1 MAEMVLPGTYIEV
14 RPEGLI
20 VPGRVSVGTVGVIG
34 TAKKGPVGKPTAV
47 SGFLDARARFG
58 RYDAW
63 IDGKNELTLTRA
75 IEIAAAHGATS
86 IIALRVSPVD
96 DNGHT
101 TAVAAT
107 YVLKSDSVNCV
118 TLKAN
123 EPGTWGNEITVQVV
137 PADGPAFIEAEEQS
151 GSGKTVQLKHTPV
164 RESARNRVWLF
175 TAADGVTK
183 SLKILYN
190 GSEGDLA
197 ADAVKI
203 EPSNGTLTFGVTLD
217 TADKVTA
224 SYAVEPKSDPDN
236 VVTVVLR
243 FESVEE
249 RFTVVSGDDLIQDLA
264 ASALVT
270 ASKGKEDKPAL
281 LPSRTP
287 NAANFGTGENT
298 AGSNGEDA
306 RNTDYKAGLDLL
318 LNEDVHII
326 VGAGRTEAFADE
338 LNGHCQL
345 ASSDTIRRDRI
356 AVVGPGPGTDL
367 EDLRGHNIDS
377 DRVVFTAPGIV
388 FGDAAAGVDV
398 TLPGAY
404 TAAAV
409 AGLLSSYPP
418 HVSLT
423 NKTLAVSDVETRY
436 TTPELTQL
444 VRAHLLAVEARQ
456 GIRVVQGIT
465 TSSNTA
471 WRQITT
477 RRIVDYAKFG
487 VRSAA
492 LSYIGLLN
500 NERVRTALRTTIAS
514 FLNDMVSDEMLISYD
529 LDVSAT
535 REQERQG
542 IVAVTMILRP
552 TFSIDFIKVTMF
564 LE

>member
-34 TAKKGPVGKPTAV
+34 TAKKGPLNTPTAV
-47 SGFLDARARFG
+47 GGFLDARTRFG

-63 IDGKNELTLTRA
+63 IDGNSDELTMTRA

-86 IIALRVSPVD
+86 IIALRVSDVD
-96 DNGHT
+96 NNGDP
-101 TAVAAT
+101 TAASAT
-107 YVLKSDSVNCV
+107 YLLSSAGGDCV
-118 TLKAN
+118 TLEAN
-123 EPGTWGNEITVQVV
+123 SPGTWGNEITVQLVA
-137 PADGPAFIEAEEQS
+137 ADGAAFIEAEQHA
-151 GSGKTVQLKHTPV
+151 GNAAGNLAHTPV
-164 RESARNRVWLF
+164 LKSARNRVALF
-175 TAADGVTK
+175 TVADGVTK
-183 SLKILYN
+183 SLEILY
-190 GSEGDLA
+190 DDV
-197 ADAVKI
+197 ADAPTANQVKI
-203 EPSNGTLTFGVTLD
+203 DRTTGGLTFGVALD
-217 TADKVTA
+217 PADEVTA
-224 SYAVEPKSDPDN
+224 SYAVDPASA
-236 VVTVVLR
+236 VTVVLR

-249 RFTVVSGDDLIQDLA
+249 RFTVVSGDDLIEDLA
-264 ASALVT
+264 ASVWVT
-270 ASKGKEDKPAL
+270 ASKAANSAE
-281 LPSRTP
+281 LPSLTP
-287 NAANFGTGENT
+287 NAANFGTGSNT
-298 AGSNGEDA
+298 PGSNGETATD
-306 RNTDYKAGLDLL
+306 TDYKAGVDLL
-318 LNEDVHII
+318 LNEDAHII
-326 VGAGRTEAFADE
+326 VGAGRTETFADE

-356 AVVGPGPGTDL
+356 AVVGPGLGTSLD
-367 EDLRGHNIDS
+367 DLRGHNIDS
-377 DRVVFTAPGIV
+377 DRVVFVAPGIV

-404 TAAAV
+404 TAAAI

-423 NKTLAVSDVETRY
+423 NKTLAVSDLETHY

-444 VRAHLLAVEARQ
+444 VQARMLAVEAWQ

-471 WRQITT
+471 WHQITT

-492 LSYIGLLN
+492 LPYIGLLN
-500 NERVRTALRTTIAS
+500 NERVRNALRTTIAS
-514 FLNDMVSDEMLISYD
+514 FLNGMVSDEMLISYD

-552 TFSIDFIKVTMF
+552 TFSIDFIQVTMF

>member
-34 TAKKGPVGKPTAV
+34 TAKKGLLNKPTAV
-47 SGFLDARARFG
+47 SGFLDARTRFG

-63 IDGKNELTLTRA
+63 IDGNSDELTLTRA

-86 IIALRVSPVD
+86 IIALRVSGVD
-96 DNGHT
+96 NNGDP
-101 TAVAAT
+101 TAAAAT
-107 YVLKSDSVNCV
+107 YLLSSAGGDCV
-118 TLKAN
+118 TLEAN
-123 EPGTWGNEITVQVV
+123 SPGTWGNEITVQVV
-137 PADGPAFIEAEEQS
+137 AADGAAFIEAEQHA
-151 GSGKTVQLKHTPV
+151 GNAAGNLAHTPV
-164 RESARNRVWLF
+164 LKSARNRVSLF
-175 TAADGVTK
+175 TVADGVTK
-183 SLKILYN
+183 PLEILY
-190 GSEGDLA
+190 DDV
-197 ADAVKI
+197 ADVPTANQVKI
-203 EPSNGTLTFGVTLD
+203 DRTTGGLTFGVALD
-217 TADKVTA
+217 PADEVTA
-224 SYAVEPKSDPDN
+224 SYAVDPASA
-236 VVTVVLR
+236 VTVVLR

-249 RFTVVSGDDLIQDLA
+249 RFTVVSGDDLIEDLA
-264 ASALVT
+264 ASVWVT
-270 ASKGKEDKPAL
+270 ASAAANSAK
-281 LPSRTP
+281 LPSLTP
-287 NAANFGTGENT
+287 NAANFGTGSNT
-298 AGSNGEDA
+298 PGSNGETATD
-306 RNTDYKAGLDLL
+306 TDYKAGLDLL
-318 LNEDVHII
+318 LNEDAHII
-326 VGAGRTEAFADE
+326 VGAGRTETFADE

-356 AVVGPGPGTDL
+356 AVVGPGLGTSLD
-367 EDLRGHNIDS
+367 DLRGHNIDS
-377 DRVVFTAPGIV
+377 DRVVFVAPGIV
-388 FGDAAAGVDV
+388 FGDAAAGVNV

-423 NKTLAVSDVETRY
+423 NKTLAVSDVETHY

-444 VRAHLLAVEARQ
+444 VQARLLAVEARQ

-471 WRQITT
+471 WHQITT

-492 LSYIGLLN
+492 LPYIGLLN
-500 NERVRTALRTTIAS
+500 NERVRNALRTTIAS
-514 FLNDMVSDEMLISYD
+514 FLNGMVSDEMLISYD